1 MPDIIFSSI
10 IRDLKAASKTKDHP
24 FRYFTLATSD
34 INGTPKM
41 RTVVLR
47 ETNDQ
52 LQLIFYTDK
61 RSEKMNHIKEHD
73 AVSLLFFD
81 TERLLQIS
89 IQANAK
95 IITDDSKLQSIWNQ
109 IPQNSRKE
117 YTSKLSPGKAIKNP
131 EAVDYLEGK
140 HFFSVI
146 KIIPNRIEYLRLKRP
161 NHIRVLFK
169 KENTNWKGMFLVP

>member
-10 IRDLKAASKTKDHP
+10 IRDLKAASKIKDHP
-24 FRYFTLATSD
+24 FKYFTLATSD

-47 ETNDQ
+47 DTNDQ

-81 TERLLQIS
+81 PKRSLQIS
-89 IQANAK
+89 IQAKAK
-95 IITDDSKLQSIWNQ
+95 IITNDTVLQSIWNQ
-109 IPQNSRKE
+109 VPQKSRKE
-117 YTSKLSPGKAIKNP
+117 YTSTLSPGKAIKKP
-131 EAVDYLEGK
+131 GAVDYLEGK
-140 HFFSVI
+140 HFFSAI
-146 KIIPNRIEYLRLKRP
+146 KLIPNCIEYLRLKRP
-161 NHIRVLFK
+161 NHIRILFK
-169 KENTNWKGMFLVP
+169 KDNMNWNGMFLVP